1 MLYAI
6 ITAVVW
12 TLDRLTKALV
22 LRQLPLWSS
31 RPLLGRIL
39 SLTHVQNTG
48 AAFGLFRN
56 QVFLL
61 AAVTIAL
68 LVSLFFFRK
77 HIEALGLWGR
87 VGIALVL
94 GGALGNLY
102 DRLFFGYVVDFLEF
116 PYFPVFNLADSAIVL
131 GVGLL
136 CLSIWT
142 MDRGERQSAS
152 SSAELD

>member
-12 TLDRLTKALV
+12 GVDRVSKVLV

-31 RPLLGRIL
+31 RPLLGRWL
-39 SLTHVQNTG
+39 SLTHVRNTG
-48 AAFGLFRN
+48 AAFGLLRN
-56 QVFLL
+56 QVLPL
-61 AAVTIAL
+61 SLVTIAL

-87 VGIALVL
+87 FGIALVL

-102 DRLFFGYVVDFLEF
+102 DRLLLGYVVDFLEF

-136 CLSIWT
+136 CLSIWN
-142 MDRGERQSAS
+142 MDRGERQGAH